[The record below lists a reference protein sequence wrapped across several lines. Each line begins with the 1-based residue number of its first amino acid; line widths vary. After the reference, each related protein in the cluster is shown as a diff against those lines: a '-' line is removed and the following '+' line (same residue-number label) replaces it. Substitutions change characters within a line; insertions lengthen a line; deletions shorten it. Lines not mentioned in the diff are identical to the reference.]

1 MLGPHAF
8 GVVSTAL
15 LFVMI
20 TQMLLQQTLLTTIIQ
35 REKLD
40 ADHLDA
46 GFWLV
51 IGGSFALTAL
61 AAGAAPLWASF
72 NNQPEITNALHRA
85 DPDDPAAGAHR
96 GP

>member
-1 MLGPHAF
+1 
-8 GVVSTAL
+8 
-15 LFVMI
+15 MI

-51 IGGSFALTAL
+51 IGGSLALTAL
-61 AAGAAPLWASF
+61 AAGAGTAVGGVQRPARRSRPPSAS
-72 NNQPEITNALHRA
+72 R
-85 DPDDPAAGAHR
+85 
-96 GP
+96 